1 VFVLQYLKTM
11 ELLRGN
17 FEFLKHIYL
26 QNACESTYQFIN
38 WIKIGEFAEETQI
51 VDKDLKL
58 AKLDLIFVA
67 TNNKPAKD

>member
-1 VFVLQYLKTM
+1 MQFVQTM
-11 ELLRGN
+11 ELLRDN
-17 FEFLKHIYL
+17 FDFLKHVYL

-38 WIKIGEFAEETQI
+38 WIKIGEFAEETLI
-51 VDKDLKL
+51 LDKDIKL